1 MYDYPDLA
9 RATIDRL
16 VSTQLAAVDAAADLV
31 AAALRDGGVLQA
43 FGTGHARIITHE
55 IAGRAG
61 GLVPVN
67 LVRLSDLVFHGDLA
81 PKDLLDPTLE
91 RDPALA
97 PSVYEL
103 AGAEPGDPFLIA
115 SNSGINGSVVE
126 FALLVRQHDHPVI
139 AVTSVAHSTSVE
151 PRHPSGRR
159 LLDLADVV
167 IDTGAPPGDAA
178 LELPDGTRTGALSNL
193 AGVVIGQLLTEG
205 VCRRLLAAGITPPV
219 YRSMNLPDGDTANA
233 DLLTRYAARVRPIE
247 P

>member
-1 MYDYPDLA
+1 MYTYPDLA
-9 RATIDRL
+9 RQTIDRL
-16 VSTQLAAVDAAADLV
+16 VSTQLTAIDQAADLV
-31 AAALRDGGVLQA
+31 ATRLRDDGVLQA
-43 FGTGHARIITHE
+43 FGTGHARIICHE

-97 PSVYEL
+97 PEVYRL
-103 AGAEPGDPFLIA
+103 AAPAPGDPFLIA

-126 FALLVRQHDHPVI
+126 FALLVREHGHPII
-139 AVTSVAHSTSVE
+139 AVTSVPHSTSVD
-151 PRHPSGRR
+151 PRHPSGHR
-159 LLDLADVV
+159 LLDLADIV

-178 LELPDGTRTGALSNL
+178 LELPDGTRIGALSNL
-193 AGVVIGQLLTEG
+193 AGIVIGQLLTEG
-205 VCRRLLAAGITPPV
+205 ISRRLLAAGLTPPV

-233 DLLTRYAARVRPIE
+233 DLLTRYSTRVRPIE